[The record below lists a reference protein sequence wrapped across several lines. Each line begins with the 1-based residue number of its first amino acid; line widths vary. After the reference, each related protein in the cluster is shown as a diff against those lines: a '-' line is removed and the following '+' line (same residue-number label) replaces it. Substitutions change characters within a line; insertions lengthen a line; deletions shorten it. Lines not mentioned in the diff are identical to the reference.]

1 MIIGGSLIQLII
13 TAIVLAGVIGIAI
26 IAIRAAG
33 LNIPPWVIQIF
44 WIVVIVVVAV
54 FAIRFL
60 MGSVRA
66 HYPCPRSCLP
76 TSEPSSKRVP
86 TTAVSAIGA
95 TGISS
100 GRSPTTRTAPTS
112 SRSSSF
118 PGWTGDR

>member
-60 MGSVRA
+60 MGSV
-66 HYPCPRSCLP
+66 
-76 TSEPSSKRVP
+76 
-86 TTAVSAIGA
+86 
-95 TGISS
+95 
-100 GRSPTTRTAPTS
+100 
-112 SRSSSF
+112 
-118 PGWTGDR
+118 